1 MTDDAALDLLT
12 ELQDGDKN
20 NAAKTVL
27 DKILLRLYMEP
38 ALIAALKDAVVL
50 DGDDGNYR
58 YQIVFHKIPDEF
70 VPDVSR
76 IIDGE
81 GGKCKITNFDEN
93 GESYTGFEVYASKED
108 LKPKTGDNEAVD
120 AEDFGEVAASDKGDK
135 AVGEEF

>member
-1 MTDDAALDLLT
+1 MTDDAAIELLT
-12 ELQDGDKN
+12 EVSDGDKN

-27 DKILLRLYMEP
+27 DKILLRIYMEP

-50 DGDDGNYR
+50 NGDKGNFR

-81 GGKCKITNFDEN
+81 GGKCKVTNFDDN
-93 GESYTGFEVYASKED
+93 GESYTGFEVYASSEE
-108 LKPKTGDNEAVD
+108 LEPKDGDNEAVD
-120 AEDFGEVAASDKGDK
+120 AEDFGQVATSDKDSKG
-135 AVGEEF
+135 AEEEF